1 MKALDLLIAG
11 LIEVVTKFLFD
22 IGFKDAAQQ
31 IKQSNLEEQIIKV
44 VDQSIKNITIAG
56 KKHNVEFNI
65 NNHFHFQVVS
75 PYIHE
80 AMRMSGSF
88 IAGVPDAEPTFP
100 DEEYYIKELLKEKHA
115 K

>member
-1 MKALDLLIAG
+1 MNALDLLIAG

-88 IAGVPDAEPTFP
+88 IVGVADAQPIFPNVEPYIQKLC
-100 DEEYYIKELLKEKHA
+100 EEDYE
-115 K
+115 